1 MEKDQQGRDLVQ
13 DVVRDSVKAKV
24 EEEWAG
30 LSQQD
35 RVGIVSVRNVDQRLL
50 MLLDSRVI
58 QEAIQ
63 NVVQK

>member
-13 DVVRDSVKAKV
+13 GVVRDLVKAKV

-35 RVGIVSVRNVDQRLL
+35 RVGIVSVRNVEQS
-50 MLLDSRVI
+50 M
-58 QEAIQ
+58 Q
-63 NVVQK
+63 